1 MWWLPLVRLKSQ
13 RSVKVIQISLQD
25 FLIFFLYSGLK
36 IIFLNSLK
44 FDLTFTNQQ
53 LSVAARK
60 QMNRNTQL
68 PENFFVC
75 YKMISCSS
83 FHIIMKYKHHVLS
96 CDYQIFTAWLSRPN
110 KCTTVI
116 SLQSVNVSLLCVCL
130 CFEHINYPQNT
141 SVGTWRQSGNQVKFC
156 FIVLS
161 WICDDV
167 NISWVKINHVLKS
180 KHWSDSL
187 SGSNTNIS
195 SSNMFIEPLFHKIL
209 LKWRTTKIIS
219 IHDQ

>member
-1 MWWLPLVRLKSQ
+1 MAPSGTAEE
-13 RSVKVIQISLQD
+13 STISEGYSNITSR
-25 FLIFFLYSGLK
+25 FLDFFLYSGLK

-68 PENFFVC
+68 PENVFVC

-141 SVGTWRQSGNQVKFC
+141 SV
-156 FIVLS
+156 LS